1 MGDKDFHYGI
11 GVFKYSKLM
20 YMDFL
25 FKCGKNCAILLQS
38 FTYATTLAY
47 LFYFKEEHLQVLSW
61 ADQVK

>member
-1 MGDKDFHYGI
+1 
-11 GVFKYSKLM
+11 M

-25 FKCGKNCAILLQS
+25 FKCGKNGAILLQS